1 MTPDQLN
8 ILLSQISDRKFAGMT
23 NDALLAVARIYLSLC
38 NLVSLH
44 DLDAVFGDRR
54 FYRRK
59 LDALFSV
66 LLNRQGEDE
75 SVERR
80 GRMIGTM
87 FDLVCDP
94 VGAIDFRKKNLCC
107 AAADLFVGDYLKTM
121 GWTPSEQASV
131 CDCII
136 SLLYPDPDS
145 EDSYTIYLRN
155 SISAWISEQQ
165 TDGSWTNLS
174 SEAVLARIEVLNRNS
189 YMLLD
194 KRHNDAIRRGF
205 DYYRNSLHIPDGV
218 ANFDPDCLPTLGRLY
233 DAAMQGNAFGIDN
246 ALAHEIAEFMYAY
259 GQSTIDRND
268 DWFYCMSYAVH
279 RFCEDIA
286 GRMHDAVLNIA

>member
-23 NDALLAVARIYLSLC
+23 TDALLAVARIYGTLC
-38 NLVSLH
+38 NLVSFH
-44 DLDAVFGDRR
+44 DLDAVYGDRR

-59 LDALFSV
+59 LDALFPV
-66 LLNRQGEDE
+66 LHSRLGEE
-75 SVERR
+75 ENAVRC
-80 GRMIGTM
+80 GRMIRAM
-87 FDLVCDP
+87 FDLVCGTF
-94 VGAIDFRKKNLCC
+94 GAIDFRKKNLCC
-107 AAADLFVGDYLKTM
+107 AAADSLVGDYLKTT
-121 GWTPSEQASV
+121 GCTPSEQASV
-131 CDCII
+131 CDCIV

-165 TDGSWTNLS
+165 ADGSWTNLS
-174 SEAVLARIEVLNRNS
+174 SEAALARIEVLNRNS

-194 KRHNDAIRRGF
+194 KRHDDAIRRGF
-205 DYYRNSLHIPDGV
+205 DYYRNSLHIPDSV